1 MWRIC
6 SSTGPSACGA
16 LHRIAAALAVFQN
29 EFEVLTGEILQT
41 FVGGQLQ
48 LDDDD
53 VVGLALDRVH
63 AARQFLDLHVADTG
77 HFADVHFEIGAGGGA
92 TQQRQAARLLVVRQ
106 RGRRMRALLDLAAN
120 DRALA
125 RAACAVL
132 AAVRQADALA
142 KGGCQHGFVG
152 FHLKLPAALPERYV
166 ECHKS
171 FSLRIQK
178 IGNQCVWWIAATM
191 RPR

>member
-1 MWRIC
+1 MAVDRMMKGLAYKMMALQKHGANF
-6 SSTGPSACGA
+6 TPAQMASARRVGSGVA
-16 LHRIAAALAVFQN
+16 TEGDRQTVFAALGIN
-29 EFEVLTGEILQT
+29 RT
-41 FVGGQLQ
+41 
-48 LDDDD
+48 
-53 VVGLALDRVH
+53 
-63 AARQFLDLHVADTG
+63 
-77 HFADVHFEIGAGGGA
+77 GA

-106 RGRRMRALLDLAAN
+106 RRRRMRALLDLAAD

-142 KGGCQHGFVG
+142 KGSCQHGFVG

-178 IGNQCVWWIAATM
+178 VGNQCVPWIAATM